1 MEPALVT
8 TSQFDVR
15 PGSRPVGRGGM
26 GKVDSYICQS
36 STGHS
41 LLITTLK
48 FGVRLQL
55 QLEKEIKKISFTFP
69 LFLSHSHFS
78 FNEKWEYQK
87 D

>member
-1 MEPALVT
+1 MKCYPVKPALVT

-26 GKVDSYICQS
+26 RKVDSYICQS

-55 QLEKEIKKISFTFP
+55 QLEKEIKKNIFHIPTSP
-69 LFLSHSHFS
+69 C
-78 FNEKWEYQK
+78 
-87 D
+87 